1 MIFIPIFMQ
10 KPLIGTYI
18 ISEEHQKEIQ
28 ARRDKVLR
36 AIHPHGSTLR
46 AIACIAGE
54 DIRTT
59 QAILTVLQKQNKVI
73 TECAP
78 YGKIW
83 RNVYEAVDR

>member
-1 MIFIPIFMQ
+1 MIFIPIFIQ
-10 KPLIGTYI
+10 KPLIGTYTV
-18 ISEEHQKEIQ
+18 SEEHQKEIQ
-28 ARRDKVLR
+28 ARRDKVLH
-36 AIHPHGSTLR
+36 AVHPHGSALR
-46 AIACIAGE
+46 DIAYSAGE

-83 RNVYEAVDR
+83 RRLI

>member
-10 KPLIGTYI
+10 KPLISTYRV
-18 ISEEHQKEIQ
+18 SEEYQKEIQ

-46 AIACIAGE
+46 AIACVAEE
-54 DIRTT
+54 DVRTT

-73 TECAP
+73 TEYTS
-78 YGKIW
+78 YGKVW
-83 RNVYEAVDR
+83 RRV